1 MVAEVAQ
8 AASTMT
14 PETFKLLGAGLAIGL
29 GAIGPA
35 IGIGLAAGKA
45 FEAMGRNPEA
55 AGKIQGNMILAFAL
69 AEALGIFAFV
79 VSILLIFVV

>member
-1 MVAEVAQ
+1 MEL
-8 AASTMT
+8 S
-14 PETFKLLGAGLAIGL
+14 PETFKFLGAGIAIGL

-45 FEAMGRNPEA
+45 FEAMGRNPEES
-55 AGKIQGNMILAFAL
+55 GNIRTNMILALAL

-79 VSILLIFVV
+79 IAILLIFAV

>member
-1 MVAEVAQ
+1 M
-8 AASTMT
+8 
-14 PETFKLLGAGLAIGL
+14 GL

-45 FEAMGRNPEA
+45 FEAMGRNPEES
-55 AGKIQGNMILAFAL
+55 GNIRTNMILAFAL

-79 VSILLIFVV
+79 VSILLLFVV

>member
-1 MVAEVAQ
+1 MDPQVLA
-8 AASTMT
+8 

-35 IGIGLAAGKA
+35 IGIGMAAGKA
-45 FEAMGRNPEA
+45 FEAMGRNPEE
-55 AGKIQGNMILAFAL
+55 AGNIRTNMILAFAL

>member
-1 MVAEVAQ
+1 MEL
-8 AASTMT
+8 T
-14 PETFKLLGAGLAIGL
+14 PETFKYLAAALAIGL
-29 GAIGPA
+29 GTIGPA
-35 IGIGLAAGKA
+35 IGIGIAASKA

-55 AGKIQGNMILAFAL
+55 ADNIRTNMILSFAL